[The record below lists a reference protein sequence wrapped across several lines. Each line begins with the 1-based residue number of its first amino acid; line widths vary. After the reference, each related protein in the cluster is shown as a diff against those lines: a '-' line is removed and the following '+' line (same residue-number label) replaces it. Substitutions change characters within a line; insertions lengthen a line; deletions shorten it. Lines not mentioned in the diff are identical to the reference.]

1 MAKGATD
8 LAKAKA
14 KKQKKIAIIGG
25 VLFVALLAYQVPKT
39 MKLLNQKPVAAAAT
53 PTPAVATP
61 TPAETPVPGATPTTP
76 APATGGTA
84 AAAADAIVVNA
95 DLAPAPLDGQLVALT
110 RFSSKDPFAPQ
121 NQVTEVVPPSS
132 TPPGNGNG
140 NGNGNGSGSGSTPTP
155 TTPNPSDGGG
165 AFTPAPGTSP
175 PGSSTPAPGI
185 GTISV
190 NTVAMAV
197 TVKTDFP
204 TDAPMFTLVSLTAR
218 AAKIAIAGGSLASGT
233 KTLTLQLGKPVTL
246 MNTADG
252 TRFVLVYVGP
262 GDKTTPAAPVTGGT
276 ATTATTTTPS
286 AGTSTP
292 TGRG

>member
-14 KKQKKIAIIGG
+14 KKQKKIAIAGG
-25 VLFVALLAYQVPKT
+25 VLFLALLAYQVPKT
-39 MKLLNQKPVAAAAT
+39 MKMLNQKPVAAATTPAPATT
-53 PTPAVATP
+53 PTPTPEPGGTP
-61 TPAETPVPGATPTTP
+61 TPGITPTTP
-76 APATGGTA
+76 APTTGTA
-84 AAAADAIVVNA
+84 AASAADAIVVNA
-95 DLAPAPLDGQLVALT
+95 DLAPAPLDGQLVSLT

-132 TPPGNGNG
+132 TPPGT
-140 NGNGNGSGSGSTPTP
+140 TPGKTPAP
-155 TTPNPSDGGG
+155 TTPGDGGGG

-175 PGSSTPAPGI
+175 PGGSTAPSPEL
-185 GTISV
+185 GTISI

-204 TDAPMFTLVSLTAR
+204 ADAPMFTLVSLTAK

-233 KTLTLQLGKPVTL
+233 KTVTLPLGKPVTL

-262 GDKTTPAAPVTGGT
+262 GDKTTPAAPASGGT
-276 ATTATTTTPS
+276 TTTGSTTTTPA